1 MDKKIKNMFQLWLY
15 EKTIISL
22 FWVPVINL
30 TDVYGD
36 VCVLYILI
44 EMNDTP
50 FRAAQSMIL

>member
-1 MDKKIKNMFQLWLY
+1 MFQLWLY

-22 FWVPVINL
+22 FWVPVRNL

-36 VCVLYILI
+36 VYVLYIVI